1 MSDVEEDQPAQSD
14 REVPSER
21 APPQTPEPDGDGAP
35 SPRSRP
41 DELENEIQDDARSQ
55 GRRNR
60 TARSER
66 RPAGR
71 EDRRPPD
78 FTSWEFELAREAII
92 EKGQADDEQQAA
104 DHLLARWWRMQEEEG
119 RQERGIRDRG
129 TPSRPQQSTPR
140 SRSAAAGTEEPS
152 RNKEKGKGKA
162 LPAIPRGVP
171 PPKEFLRPIL
181 PYARSRLRDF
191 KHVDLFYFT
200 EEGLK
205 LAIGDTGPTGDES
218 ITLSQS
224 DAAITLSTAPKA
236 PRHAKQDEHLSWD
249 QVSKAKALFLRHAE
263 AEGWS
268 DEHLEILAL
277 FFLALDNHPI
287 RSEPFR
293 NEVVVRYQAQYR
305 RQWHVAMDRSKP
317 FDLSVINEQ
326 ALRDIRTE
334 LVQEQSWKAQE
345 QIARAMQALE
355 VEQSVARTP
364 KRRRA
369 QSPDPT
375 SPSKR
380 RRRKEESDED
390 GGAES
395 PPERRGRSFRQ
406 GATTYARVICAICL
420 GRHSIAKVGL
430 CQKTRLWNGDRARTE
445 RIDKRIRLINGG
457 PLCISWQRPA
467 GCTATDHPE
476 RHRCSGC
483 AREGHGASG
492 CPLAEAE

>member
-1 MSDVEEDQPAQSD
+1 MAQSDIEDQPQQDGREESPNRTPRISPVPD
-14 REVPSER
+14 REDTPGRQHER
-21 APPQTPEPDGDGAP
+21 DDNPPGEDREQE
-35 SPRSRP
+35 RR
-41 DELENEIQDDARSQ
+41 
-55 GRRNR
+55 GRA
-60 TARSER
+60 ARSEQQSSR
-66 RPAGR
+66 RG
-71 EDRRPPD
+71 DRQPPD
-78 FTSWEFELAREAII
+78 FSSWEFEIAREAII

-104 DHLLARWWRMQEEEG
+104 DFLLARWWRRQEEEG
-119 RQERGIRDRG
+119 RRGRESQERG
-129 TPSRPQQSTPR
+129 TPPR
-140 SRSAAAGTEEPS
+140 RHGPSPHTRSAAADADGAGKD
-152 RNKEKGKGKA
+152 KEKAKGKA

-171 PPKEFLRPIL
+171 PPKEFLRPVL
-181 PYARSRLRDF
+181 PYARSRLRDL

-205 LAIGDTGPTGDES
+205 LAVGDSGPYGDES

-263 AEGWS
+263 AEGWP
-268 DEHLEILAL
+268 DEHLEVLAL

-287 RSEPFR
+287 RSEPFG

-305 RQWHVAMDRSKP
+305 RQWHVAMDRNKP
-317 FDLSVINEQ
+317 FDLSIINEQ

-355 VEQSVARTP
+355 VEQSVTRTP
-364 KRRRA
+364 KWRRA
-369 QSPDPT
+369 QSPDQP

-380 RRRKEESDED
+380 RRRREESDDD
-390 GGAES
+390 GEGES
-395 PPERRGRSFRQ
+395 PPERHRRSFRK
-406 GATTYARVICAICL
+406 GATTAARVICAICL

-430 CQKTRLWNGDRARTE
+430 CQSTRLWNGDRARAE
-445 RIDKRIRLINGG
+445 RVDKRIRLISGG

-467 GCTATDHPE
+467 GCSAPDHPE

-483 AREGHGASG
+483 GREGHGASG